1 MMDATWLRKNDS
13 ITPFYSP
20 PTHNNILLLLVSRS
34 INSKKSL
41 SHTLLRRSGL
51 SQPFPVRSPDTFL
64 SVAPRALVD
73 HVLYTLFVY
82 TS

>member
-34 INSKKSL
+34 IKLKKSL

>member
-1 MMDATWLRKNDS
+1 MMDATWLLKNDS

-34 INSKKSL
+34 IKLKKSL